1 MYSQKLKNGKYRFFE
16 SYIEPMTMERKTA
29 SVTMDNNSTH
39 SRKTAQ
45 EALRVKI
52 TMLEDNS
59 TPNKK
64 IALTG
69 LLAAY
74 KEAVNVRPQTLLRNV
89 HEIEKM
95 IEILGDVDAAKL
107 NARYIVMKFAKSDDS
122 PTTKNE
128 RIKRFKAFIRWAYK
142 MDMIPKPE
150 YLDKLPTYE
159 DNVKQRRQHKYLEP
173 DELTALLDGMKNERY
188 KTITA
193 FAALSGMRIGEIIAL
208 KSENVSDRVIHVVET
223 HSAITDEDGPT
234 KTDGSTRDV
243 YIQDELYELIKDHT
257 PGKTYYF
264 EPMIHYDAYRKYI
277 AEVSEAVLG
286 KKITPHWLRH
296 THTSLLASRGVG
308 LPTISRRLG
317 HSDSRTTR
325 EIYMHVTREMECRDR
340 ELLDAVSL
348 LKPTRNLRKKKKA
361 LKT

>member
-1 MYSQKLKNGKYRFFE
+1 MYSQQLKSGKYRFFE
-16 SYIEPMTMERKTA
+16 SYIDPMTMTRKYV
-29 SVTMDNNSTH
+29 SVTMDKNTTQ

-45 EALRVKI
+45 DALRVKI
-52 TMLEDNS
+52 SMMEDNS
-59 TPNKK
+59 SPKSK
-64 IALTG
+64 ITLTG

-74 KEAVNVRPQTLLRNV
+74 KEAISLRPQTVMRNV

-95 IEILGDVDAAKL
+95 IEILGDVDATKL
-107 NARYIVMKFAKSDDS
+107 TARYIVTRLAKTDDS
-122 PTTKNE
+122 HTTKNE

-150 YLDKLPTYE
+150 YLDKLPIYE

-173 DELTALLDGMKNERY
+173 DELTALLSGMKNERY

-243 YIQDELYELIKDHT
+243 YIQDELYDLIKDYT
-257 PGKTYYF
+257 PGETYYF

-277 AEVSEAVLG
+277 GEVSEAVLG

-325 EIYMHVTREMECRDR
+325 EIYMHVTQEMECRDR

-348 LKPTRNLRKKKKA
+348 LKPTQNLREQ
-361 LKT
+361 